1 MIMSKFIISIF
12 TTLLLLNICSCN
24 LESETYGFIGT
35 SRFPTNEKDV
45 KALVTANAY
54 GVFRVSAGLFN
65 VADGI
70 FLVSDLMTDI
80 GECTWRQWTPILYGR
95 WQVDN
100 AYLSKQY
107 TYLRFMSGMTLTLD
121 RIESVSLSEATKEQY
136 VGELKCARGW
146 LAFCM
151 YDLFGPVPIGDLE
164 TLKDPLAEKI
174 IPRLTEVEMR
184 DFIET
189 NLLEAAAVL
198 PYSYKKGDSDYGR
211 FTKGLANTVL
221 LKFYMMTKQ
230 WGKAES
236 MGRELTHPNYGY
248 GLVPNYKDIFT
259 LENEKNIETV
269 WAVNCLP
276 GYQEHRWMPHV
287 FPNDYP
293 TDPPHIVK
301 WGGFKIAWSYFR
313 TFEEKDLRKETIISA
328 YVGTGGIEHSEE
340 IDVPTNGRLRYGAV
354 PLKYGIDP
362 NTSGENS
369 SIDWII
375 YRYSDVLTLLSE
387 AITRNKGAVSQE
399 AVDLLNQIRV
409 RAGLLPYAVSDF
421 EGADDLLARI
431 LTERG
436 HEFFF
441 EGVRRQDLIRYGRYV
456 EAIKGKSQAAGETTL
471 ISETMERYPI
481 PPRVIDEGKGIIVQN
496 PGY

>member
-1 MIMSKFIISIF
+1 MKKLCFSIF
-12 TTLLLLNICSCN
+12 ITLLVLNIYSCK
-24 LESETYGFIGT
+24 LESETYGSIST
-35 SRFPTNEKDV
+35 AMFPATEKDV
-45 KALVTANAY
+45 NALVTANAY
-54 GVFRVSAGLFN
+54 GVFRVSSGMFN

-70 FLVSDLMTDI
+70 LLVSDLMTDI

-100 AYLSKQY
+100 SYLSKQY
-107 TYLRFMSGMTLTLD
+107 SYLKFMSSMTLTLD
-121 RIESVSLSEATKEQY
+121 RIELVSLSEAIKAQY

-146 LAFCM
+146 LAFSM
-151 YDLFGPVPIGDLE
+151 YDLFGPVPVADLE
-164 TLKDPLAEKI
+164 TLKDPLAERV
-174 IPRLTEVEMR
+174 IPRLTEEEMH

-198 PYSYKKGDSDYGR
+198 PYSYKKGDAGYGR

-230 WGKAES
+230 WEKAEAI
-236 MGRELTHPNYGY
+236 GRELMDPNYGY
-248 GLVPNYKDIFT
+248 GLVANYADIFT
-259 LENEKNIETV
+259 LENEKNIETI
-269 WAVNCLP
+269 WAANCLP

-313 TFEEKDLRKETIISA
+313 TFEENDLRKETIISE
-328 YVGTGGIEHSEE
+328 YVGTGGLEHNEE

-375 YRYSDVLTLLSE
+375 YRYADVLTLLSE
-387 AITRNKGAVSQE
+387 AITRNNNAVTQE
-399 AVDLLNQIRV
+399 AVDLLNQIRE
-409 RAGLLPYAVSDF
+409 RAGLMRYMVSDF
-421 EGADDLLARI
+421 ESADHLLERI

-441 EGVRRQDLIRYGRYV
+441 EGVRRQDLIRYGKYV
-456 EAIKGKSQAAGETTL
+456 EAIKDKSQAAGETTL
-471 ISETMERYPI
+471 ISESMERYPI
-481 PPRVIDEGKGIIVQN
+481 PPRVIDEGKGVIEQN
-496 PGY
+496 LGY